1 MRRRPPGS
9 TRPDTLFPYTT
20 LFRSGLPRACLRAA
34 EIAEGAEFFSF
45 GTNDLTQT
53 CFGLSRDD
61 AGNFLGAYE
70 QRGLIEQDPFI
81 SLDAEGVGELMMI
94 GAERGR
100 STRPDIKLGICGEQ
114 LGRAAC
120 RERACTHV

>member
-1 MRRRPPGS
+1 MIER
-9 TRPDTLFPYTT
+9 
-20 LFRSGLPRACLRAA
+20 PRACLRAA

-45 GTNDLTQT
+45 GTNDLTRT

-94 GAERGR
+94 DAERGR
-100 STRPDIKLGICGEQ
+100 STRPDLKLGIRGEQ
-114 LGRAAC
+114 ARQRTRLNSHHKCASRIPS
-120 RERACTHV
+120 